1 MAWCARKEEEEATL
15 VSGGHS
21 EIKGLMSLDG
31 SLKDIMN
38 HFKIHKRW
46 LLALP
51 IKIERLSF

>member
-31 SLKDIMN
+31 SLKNIN

-46 LLALP
+46 PLALS